1 MINLFKRITEWQEKT
16 FPGTTKE
23 AVVKHLV
30 KESNELLE
38 AVQTKT
44 DEDVKEEIADNF
56 ILLFNLAK
64 RYNMDYWDVVA
75 AVEKKHFKNLSRKW
89 KEPDAEGCV
98 HHEK

>member
-1 MINLFKRITEWQEKT
+1 MKELFERVTQWQVKT

-23 AVVKHLV
+23 SVAKHLV

-38 AVQTKT
+38 AVQQKT
-44 DEDVKEEIADNF
+44 DEEVQEEIADNF

-64 RYNMDYWDVVA
+64 KYNMDYWDVV
-75 AVEKKHFKNLSRKW
+75 VTIEKKTFKNLSRTW
-89 KEPDAEGCV
+89 KAPDADGCV